1 MINNRNETWIKRRK
15 KRRGFFVVIT
25 VSVKLIN
32 SYRGVVGQLVF
43 YGLLVLVFV
52 GLGYLVFAG

>member
-1 MINNRNETWIKRRK
+1 MLKRNERWIKRRK
-15 KRRGFFVVIT
+15 ERRRFFVVIT
-25 VSVKLIN
+25 VSFMLIN